1 MERTIK
7 RTRRFKALE
16 CGTVVEKISLYD
28 QNDERITTRIIQVD
42 KDGKEYYYMPN
53 FYHDGKLFSNRPKDA
68 IDTIKAGFGDAILCH
83 NIFAMNTVHVVRFI
97 DREYGEELRRKT
109 LEGWKNTK
117 FAYGINIG
125 SKNSFSNGRI
135 VDIDED
141 LDIMNKELKPL
152 YFETEQDAQDY
163 IDKMIKKATYYRN
176 EYKEICN
183 KSPIKEDSHNQ
194 EHYELVYKPYV
205 ERIGKIIHF
214 TIDSFLWNLFAYLSN
229 PDDFYVKTI
238 QVIIKED

>member
-16 CGTVVEKISLYD
+16 CGKVVEKISLYD
-28 QNDERITTRIIQVD
+28 QNDERITTRMIQVD

-68 IDTIKAGFGDAILCH
+68 IDTIKAGFGDAILCDT
-83 NIFAMNTVHVVRFI
+83 IFAMNTVHVVRFI
-97 DREYGEELRRKT
+97 DREYGEELRQKT

-117 FAYGINIG
+117 FAYGINMG
-125 SKNSFSNGRI
+125 SKNSFSNGGI

-141 LDIMNKELKPL
+141 LDIMNEELKPL

-163 IDKMIKKATYYRN
+163 IDKMIKMATHYSDEYN
-176 EYKEICN
+176 ELKNSSTNIPKDKE
-183 KSPIKEDSHNQ
+183 
-194 EHYELVYKPYV
+194 YESLYETFV
-205 ERIGKIIHF
+205 ENIGKIHHF
-214 TIDSFLWNLFAYLSN
+214 TTKSFLWNLFAYINEN

-238 QVIIKED
+238 QLIIKED